1 MEIKRDTYLRR
12 LIEHQRNGLVKV
24 ITGLRR
30 SGKSYLLFKLFKE
43 YLLNSGDMDSDHII
57 EMSFDDFG
65 NRRYRNPEVFYDY
78 VCSRIATGGHYV
90 VLLDEVQLL
99 DSFEDVLNGLLRME
113 NVDVYVTGSN
123 ARFLSK
129 DIVTEFRGRGDQ
141 LHINPLDFSE
151 FMSVYDGSEER
162 GLEEYMR
169 YGGLP
174 MVVLTPRVEEKEAML
189 RNLLDETYL
198 NDIMTRHRVRNQAEL
213 TDLLMVLAS
222 GIGGLTNPE
231 KLSKTFQSVKQVN
244 IMRKTVQKYIEYF
257 EDAFL
262 VEKAQRYDVKGRK
275 YIGTPMKYYFSD
287 MGLRNALLQYRQ
299 VEKTHL
305 MENAVYNEL
314 RMRGYSVD
322 VGMVTVNG
330 KNAQGVSTR
339 SQLEVDFV
347 CNKGSERVYVQSA
360 LHLDTEEKREQELRS
375 LRAVKDNFRKI
386 VITGDHTLPY
396 QDDNGISYMNIYDFL
411 RRR

>member
-189 RNLLDETYL
+189 RNLLDETYI

-305 MENAVYNEL
+305 MENVVYNEL

>member
-305 MENAVYNEL
+305 MENVVYNEL

>member
-65 NRRYRNPEVFYDY
+65 NRRYRNPEVFYEY

-189 RNLLDETYL
+189 RNLLDETYI

-287 MGLRNALLQYRQ
+287 MGLRNA
-299 VEKTHL
+299 
-305 MENAVYNEL
+305 
-314 RMRGYSVD
+314 
-322 VGMVTVNG
+322 
-330 KNAQGVSTR
+330 
-339 SQLEVDFV
+339 
-347 CNKGSERVYVQSA
+347 
-360 LHLDTEEKREQELRS
+360 
-375 LRAVKDNFRKI
+375 
-386 VITGDHTLPY
+386 
-396 QDDNGISYMNIYDFL
+396 
-411 RRR
+411 

>member
-386 VITGDHTLPY
+386 VIIGDHTLPY